1 VSPDKF
7 CSGTYLA
14 NRAADGREY
23 PEQAPLRWQSD
34 ANGEPLC
41 ALPENEPA
49 PLPTNAW
56 ATLAPLTFHEAILR
70 IVRSQHHLNTE
81 NQE

>member
-1 VSPDKF
+1 MKTEEF
-7 CSGTYLA
+7 CSGIYLA
-14 NRAADGREY
+14 NRAADGLPY
-23 PEQAPLRWQSD
+23 PEQAPLRWESFD
-34 ANGEPLC
+34 ANRK
-41 ALPENEPA
+41 PEDEPA

-56 ATLAPLTFHEAILR
+56 ATLAPLTFHDAILR

>member
-23 PEQAPLRWQSD
+23 PEQAPLRHESFE
-34 ANGEPLC
+34 ANDEP
-41 ALPENEPA
+41 EDKPA
-49 PLPTNAW
+49 PAPMNAW

>member
-1 VSPDKF
+1 MSHDQF

-23 PEQAPLRWQSD
+23 PEQAPLRHESFD

-41 ALPENEPA
+41 ALPEDQPA
-49 PLPTNAW
+49 PAPMNAW
-56 ATLAPLTFHEAILR
+56 ATLAPLTFHEAAIG
-70 IVRSQHHLNTE
+70 IVRSHHINTE
-81 NQE
+81 NL

>member
-1 VSPDKF
+1 VKQDQF

-14 NRAADGREY
+14 NRAADGLPY
-23 PEQAPLRWQSD
+23 PEQAPLRWESD
-34 ANGEPLC
+34 ANGEPLR
-41 ALPENEPA
+41 ALPEEQPEPM
-49 PLPTNAW
+49 NAW

-81 NQE
+81 NL

>member
-14 NRAADGREY
+14 NRAADGRDY
-23 PEQAPLRWQSD
+23 PEQAPLRWQSYD

-41 ALPENEPA
+41 ALPEDQPA
-49 PLPTNAW
+49 PLPPNAW
-56 ATLAPLTFHEAILR
+56 ATLAPLTFHDAALS
-70 IVRSQHHLNTE
+70 IVRSHHINTE
-81 NQE
+81 NL

>member
-1 VSPDKF
+1 MKQDQF

-14 NRAADGREY
+14 NRAADGLPY
-23 PEQAPLRWQSD
+23 PEQAPLRHESFD
-34 ANGEPLC
+34 AAREL
-41 ALPENEPA
+41 EDQPA
-49 PLPTNAW
+49 PAPINAW

-81 NQE
+81 NL